1 MDKYLNGIRDELNT
15 VKTNEDF
22 YHRLDALVTQ
32 LSKLCP
38 NAGEIKDQKSADVM
52 TSLVF
57 LLREGDD
64 KGFNI
69 VVRCEIKP
77 IGGGVKNAGEN
88 VTQPNVTQS
97 AGGNVM
103 QSGRKK
109 VMNAY
114 MSYMQ
119 SPFGRVYSFYTTME
133 KAEKAVGNDNWA
145 ELPVQFVMN
154 NLFNRKEAVAFTF
167 NGEFG
172 KSEGIIIVPLMFLRP
187 VFQGKMPKPENF
199 RE

>member
-57 LLREGDD
+57 LLREGYD

-69 VVRCEIKP
+69 VVQCEIKP

-119 SPFGRVYSFYTTME
+119 SPFGRVYSF
-133 KAEKAVGNDNWA
+133 
-145 ELPVQFVMN
+145 
-154 NLFNRKEAVAFTF
+154 
-167 NGEFG
+167 
-172 KSEGIIIVPLMFLRP
+172 
-187 VFQGKMPKPENF
+187 
-199 RE
+199 

>member
-1 MDKYLNGIRDELNT
+1 MDSLDT
-15 VKTNEDF
+15 VKNNEEF
-22 YHRLDALVTQ
+22 YHRLDTLVIQ

-38 NAGEIKDQKSADVM
+38 YGSEIKDQKSADLM

-57 LLREGDD
+57 LLREGYD
-64 KGFNI
+64 KGFNMA
-69 VVRCEIKP
+69 VRCEIKP
-77 IGGGVKNAGEN
+77 VDGGMNLGGKVK
-88 VTQPNVTQS
+88 
-97 AGGNVM
+97 
-103 QSGRKK
+103 
-109 VMNAY
+109 NAY

-145 ELPVQFVMN
+145 ELPVQIVMN
-154 NLFNRKEAVAFTF
+154 NLFNRKEAVAFIF
-167 NGEFG
+167 NGDYG
-172 KSEGIIIVPLMFLRP
+172 KSEGTIIVPMMYLLP

>member
-57 LLREGDD
+57 LLREGYD

-77 IGGGVKNAGEN
+77 IGGGVKNAGKN
-88 VTQPNVTQS
+88 VMQS

-103 QSGRKK
+103 QPNVMQSAGENVMQSNVTQSASENVMQPGRKK

-119 SPFGRVYSFYTTME
+119 RCRGMCISGSC
-133 KAEKAVGNDNWA
+133 
-145 ELPVQFVMN
+145 
-154 NLFNRKEAVAFTF
+154 
-167 NGEFG
+167 GEFPIHG
-172 KSEGIIIVPLMFLRP
+172 R
-187 VFQGKMPKPENF
+187 
-199 RE
+199 

>member
-1 MDKYLNGIRDELNT
+1 MNGIKDELDT
-15 VKTNEDF
+15 VKSNEEF
-22 YHRLDALVTQ
+22 YERMDELVLK

-57 LLREGDD
+57 LLREGYD

-77 IGGGVKNAGEN
+77 IGGGVKNAGK
-88 VTQPNVTQS
+88 
-97 AGGNVM
+97 NVM
-103 QSGRKK
+103 QPGRKK

-119 SPFGRVYSFYTTME
+119 SPFGRVYSLYTTME

>member
-1 MDKYLNGIRDELNT
+1 
-15 VKTNEDF
+15 
-22 YHRLDALVTQ
+22 
-32 LSKLCP
+32 
-38 NAGEIKDQKSADVM
+38 M

-57 LLREGDD
+57 LLREGYD
-64 KGFNI
+64 KGFNM

-88 VTQPNVTQS
+88 VMQSNVTQS
-97 AGGNVM
+97 ASGNVM

-172 KSEGIIIVPLMFLRP
+172 KSEGMIIVPLMFLRP

>member
-57 LLREGDD
+57 LLREGYD
-64 KGFNI
+64 KGFNM

-77 IGGGVKNAGEN
+77 IGGGAKNAGEN
-88 VTQPNVTQS
+88 VMQS

-103 QSGRKK
+103 QPGRKK